1 LEPAACESWVG
12 TGHNGHAARHPASLP
27 SPAKGSSTH
36 CVQMVTLHPW
46 GGICSAYLFSTFRT
60 CLLVI
65 PKPTLRED
73 QVGFSGVS
81 ASPIQPHFINWSG
94 KAPYNENL
102 YHLRE
107 ARFDVSDARGRSPAG
122 GYASSLEA
130 LIGSWLVR
138 CANAVTRA
146 QRSHTRPKPK
156 ACTSMCIR
164 GKLEKW

>member
-1 LEPAACESWVG
+1 VRVVG
-12 TGHNGHAARHPASLP
+12 WDRSQRARGSAPCFTPKPRQRIQHPLRADGHSAPLGRHLLRASSLHLSSLPARHIKL
-27 SPAKGSSTH
+27 
-36 CVQMVTLHPW
+36 
-46 GGICSAYLFSTFRT
+46 
-60 CLLVI
+60 
-65 PKPTLRED
+65 TLRGD
-73 QVGFSGVS
+73 QVGFISGVC

-156 ACTSMCIR
+156 ACTSTCVF
-164 GKLEKW
+164 GES